1 MVTFKYHSVST
12 AEQKAP
18 SSFAQSHSLMAHQ
31 SHSNSLLIPTFHDL
45 FLSLSLG
52 LSKLLFYVLFLT
64 TSLLISN
71 IKLAVCIVMYFM
83 FLSDFFREGTLL
95 KLLLSLFHSQIIR
108 SDLGSLSHLCIFT
121 LPTVYVLQG
130 SFSCVVSL
138 SVFPFLFLYFNS
150 SGDFLEKYM
159 HKFIVQFNIRISK

>member
-1 MVTFKYHSVST
+1 MI
-12 AEQKAP
+12 
-18 SSFAQSHSLMAHQ
+18 SF
-31 SHSNSLLIPTFHDL
+31 
-45 FLSLSLG
+45 SLG

-71 IKLAVCIVMYFM
+71 HELAVCIVMYFM
-83 FLSDFFREGTLL
+83 FLSDFLGEGTLL

-121 LPTVYVLQG
+121 FPTVYVLQG

-138 SVFPFLFLYFNS
+138 SVFPISFLYFS
-150 SGDFLEKYM
+150 SSCDSLEKYM
-159 HKFIVQFNIRISK
+159 YKFIVQFNIRISK

>member
-1 MVTFKYHSVST
+1 MI
-12 AEQKAP
+12 
-18 SSFAQSHSLMAHQ
+18 SF
-31 SHSNSLLIPTFHDL
+31 
-45 FLSLSLG
+45 SLSLG

-71 IKLAVCIVMYFM
+71 HELAVCIVMYFM
-83 FLSDFFREGTLL
+83 FLSDFLGEGTLL

-138 SVFPFLFLYFNS
+138 SIFSYFNS

>member
-31 SHSNSLLIPTFHDL
+31 SHSNSLLIPTFHDF
-45 FLSLSLG
+45 FLSVG

-71 IKLAVCIVMYFM
+71 HELAVCIVMYFL
-83 FLSDFFREGTLL
+83 FLSDFLGERTLL

-121 LPTVYVLQG
+121 FPTVYVLQG

-138 SVFPFLFLYFNS
+138 SVFPISFLYFS
-150 SGDFLEKYM
+150 SSCDSLEKYM
-159 HKFIVQFNIRISK
+159 YKFIVQFNIRISK

>member
-31 SHSNSLLIPTFHDL
+31 SHSNSLLIPTFHDF
-45 FLSLSLG
+45 FLSVG

-71 IKLAVCIVMYFM
+71 HELAVCIVMYFM
-83 FLSDFFREGTLL
+83 FLSDFLGEGTLL

-121 LPTVYVLQG
+121 LPTV
-130 SFSCVVSL
+130 
-138 SVFPFLFLYFNS
+138 FLFCKVR
-150 SGDFLEKYM
+150 FLVSFLSRFS
-159 HKFIVQFNIRISK
+159 HFSFHIIIVVVIS